1 MEHMTIHRL
10 RRTDRLESLS
20 AQYRVPV
27 CMIMRANALADMRQ
41 LSQLRELKIPH
52 RCFCN
57 RCAEQQTAANA
68 AYIVQA
74 DDTLFGIARSAG
86 LTMRILLK
94 ANAMEDPDDLRPGEP
109 LVIPR
114 LAGQI
119 YCVREGEKLEEL
131 ARRFGT
137 TAHLIRHANWL
148 EQQEELYPGL
158 LLLIPED

>member
-10 RRTDRLESLS
+10 RRTDRLEALS

-27 CMIMRANALADMRQ
+27 CMIMRANALADPQ
-41 LSQLRELKIPH
+41 HLSHLRELKIPH

-57 RCAEQQTAANA
+57 RCAEQQAAANA
-68 AYIVQA
+68 VYIVQP
-74 DDTLFGIARSAG
+74 DDTLYGIARSAG

-94 ANAMEDPDDLRPGEP
+94 ANAMEDPGDLRPGES

-114 LAGQI
+114 LARQI
-119 YCVREGEKLEEL
+119 YCVRDGERLEDL

-137 TAHLIRHANWL
+137 TARVIRRVNWL
-148 EQQEELYPGL
+148 EQREELYPGL
-158 LLLIPED
+158 LLLIPEA

>member
-10 RRTDRLESLS
+10 RRTDRLEALS

-27 CMIMRANALADMRQ
+27 CMIMRANALADAQQ
-41 LSQLRELKIPH
+41 LSHMRELKIPH

-57 RCAEQQTAANA
+57 RCAEQQAAHA
-68 AYIVQA
+68 VYIVQP
-74 DDTLFGIARSAG
+74 DDTLYGIARSAG

-94 ANAMEDPDDLRPGEP
+94 ANAMEDPGDLRPGES

-119 YCVREGEKLEEL
+119 YCVRDGERLEDL

-137 TAHLIRHANWL
+137 TARVIRRVNWL
-148 EQQEELYPGL
+148 EQREELYPGL
-158 LLLIPED
+158 LLLIPEA